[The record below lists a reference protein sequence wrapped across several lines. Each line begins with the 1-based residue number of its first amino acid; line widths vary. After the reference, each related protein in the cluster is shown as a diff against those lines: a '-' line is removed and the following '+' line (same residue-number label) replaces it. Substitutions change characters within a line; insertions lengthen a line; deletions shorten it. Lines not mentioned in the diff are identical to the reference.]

1 MRRNYLELLLPE
13 DGMREAQH
21 RIDTA
26 ALKAKHHLMWGLIE
40 LFVPWQQRRSG
51 KNVETAASRSV
62 PGHSPRI
69 PCTETVSLVLLD
81 QTTSVEVDAV
91 YPTVSKGMH

>member
-26 ALKAKHHLMWGLIE
+26 ALKAKHHLMTVGLDRA
-40 LFVPWQQRRSG
+40 FRSVRRSG